1 MKNIQKRTKK
11 EKKLLSKAKQ
21 NQKEKQYIT
30 KKVLNKKIKNSQSFI
45 MVDYIN
51 DNCIVHLKNKEV
63 AKVFTIEA
71 IDLSLSSQEQ
81 LSNFFSQLKYLYQIN
96 NLDLRIYKLDEKVNL
111 NSNKDFLL
119 EMIEKFSNDEKHLEF
134 LNERYNLI
142 EQIENDEY
150 SYSSCYY
157 FVITAE
163 DESTL
168 KKQTEEI
175 MRVCYNMTPR
185 LYIEEINNKYEIYH
199 FLANLYCSNVNMEK
213 LLWSDL
219 PELITPLNIIE
230 RNNNIKIDNEEIE
243 FLSIKS
249 VPSFLG
255 ELFFEQIF
263 NLPNTRCCIH
273 VKDSLNTDEI
283 VKVIDSSYQF
293 LLSDRATTK
302 KLSDATELDTQQE
315 NYQILMDQIKN
326 GDEKIKEVNFLIMLK
341 GSRKKREE
349 LREEIKR
356 LASNYQ
362 IKMDIT
368 RLRQYESWQAYDIS
382 SNMLN
387 DYSIYLPTKTLAAG
401 FPLTTTKFNDERGIM
416 MGVDTHT
423 ALPVFFDIF
432 NLDSNK
438 TRTSHNLSIVASTG
452 GGKSFVL
459 KKIITNAVNQSGVKV
474 FIFDCEAE
482 YKKLVER
489 NKGEYI
495 DLYSKSGGIINPLQ
509 IRFLPVENEE
519 NENEK
524 VNCPLAKHMGF
535 LEAFYKCAFEEI
547 SEKELVVL
555 LEETEKLY
563 ANFGITKN
571 STISMIENMKP
582 NEFPIFSDL
591 KKFIQ
596 SEKKNIKEKEK
607 KKIIEQ
613 IDILLER
620 FLVGTDSFLFDDY
633 TNLNLDKSDLIGLN
647 LQELLAS
654 ENQRLIN
661 TQVLNVLT
669 FLNNVIVKNKLNN
682 EQIKNQTDKK
692 HIMVVVDEFH
702 LFIDEN
708 NPEILKNF
716 SQMARRLRK
725 YSSSFVCA
733 TQSIRDFVGTSNIL
747 RHATAIF
754 NNCQY
759 QMTGMLKED
768 DFTAYLELFK
778 QNPLTDTQK
787 QFLQKAKQG
796 EFLLNITNKQR
807 VRLLICA
814 SPLERKLMGEDEE

>member
-249 VPSFLG
+249 VPPFLG